1 MLETFRNAW
10 KVEELRKKIIYT
22 LIMLLVYRVGS
33 VIPTPGVNVEYIA
46 SAVNS
51 VSMLGMLDFIN
62 GQNFSNFTI
71 FAMGISPYITSSII
85 MQLLCVAI
93 PALENLQKEGEEGRK
108 KIAQITRLVTIA
120 LGCIMAIGIIVG
132 PFVIPAFGLI
142 IGPFVGALTGELITG
157 SDLNRSFKSSVGA
170 LVGLFTSMV
179 MKFILQLAMII
190 LFVIWL
196 LRW

>member
-22 LIMLLVYRVGS
+22 LIMLLIYRVGS

-46 SAVNS
+46 QQVNN

-108 KIAQITRLVTIA
+108 KIAQITRYVMVGLGFIQAVALSIGLGATSGAWYNYVTI
-120 LGCIMAIGIIVG
+120 GNCV
-132 PFVIPAFGLI
+132 LI
-142 IGPFVGALTGELITG
+142 
-157 SDLNRSFKSSVGA
+157 
-170 LVGLFTSMV
+170 
-179 MKFILQLAMII
+179 
-190 LFVIWL
+190 
-196 LRW
+196 